1 MSWHL
6 RKFGRLVSTQ
16 AGQLAL
22 ELPKARRSRELLVSV
37 FGVDE
42 VASEV
47 IVGRMLQVWPLWGKR
62 VGGKETHCTSERAH
76 AYAAIFYFS
85 CDTTQQDCV
94 MAQNSKT
101 SQAVF
106 G

>member
-62 VGGKETHCTSERAH
+62 VGGKGNPLHQRTCTRLRGDLLFVLRY
-76 AYAAIFYFS
+76 YAARLRYG
-85 CDTTQQDCV
+85 
-94 MAQNSKT
+94 AK
-101 SQAVF
+101 
-106 G
+106 